1 MNLFS
6 TELNKDDF
14 SKEVCRSMIA
24 MMDVDSSGK
33 LNFEEFQI
41 LWAAIL
47 FWKVCETI
55 QQCAC
60 YDRMQEVWQHVLF
73 VIYLIT

>member
-1 MNLFS
+1 MSLVS

-24 MMDVDSSGK
+24 MMDVDRSGK

-41 LWAAIL
+41 LWAAIRY
-47 FWKVCETI
+47 WKVCESI
-55 QQCAC
+55 QQFSHH
-60 YDRMQEVWQHVLF
+60 DRK
-73 VIYLIT
+73 